1 MNASL
6 FSPVQ
11 LLIIPP
17 ILLALTVHEC
27 AHAWVAYKL
36 GDPTAKSMGR
46 VTLNPIRH
54 LDPIGTIMLFLSGMF
69 GWAKPVPVNPMN
81 FADPSRGMMLT
92 SIAGPASNLFLAA
105 VSALL
110 FRLFADT
117 GLGYIIVK
125 YPILTVFLFMLQKS
139 IIINVSLAA
148 FNLFPI
154 PPLGGSKVLMHYLPQ
169 RQAMSFMSLERYG
182 FMILMLL
189 VMTGMVGRVLGP
201 IVRFT
206 VNILV

>member
-1 MNASL
+1 MDSSL

-27 AHAWVAYKL
+27 AHAWVADKL
-36 GDPTAKSMGR
+36 GDPTARMMGR

-69 GWAKPVPVNPMN
+69 GWAKPVQVNPMN
-81 FADPSRGMMLT
+81 FVDPSRGMMLT

-105 VSALL
+105 LSALI
-110 FRLFADT
+110 FRVFADT
-117 GLGYIIVK
+117 GLGYIIVQ
-125 YPILTVFLFMLQKS
+125 YPILTAFLYMLQKS

-154 PPLGGSKVLMHYLPQ
+154 PPLDGSKVLMHFLPPGH
-169 RQAMSFMSLERYG
+169 AMTFASLERYG